1 MKKLFLVLGT
11 VMGLQMLL
19 PAEAGAQEPVVS
31 PVAASA
37 HDTVTMN
44 LNKVL
49 EVALTDNPS
58 IIVAEKTIETKR
70 YAKKETITGLFP
82 TASLSAT
89 GTKNVQVATMAMAMG
104 DQVIKVKM
112 GRPYNYSGSIT
123 AALPL
128 VVPQLWKAITV
139 SEEQVQLAVE
149 QARESK
155 INTIAQVKTAYYSL
169 LLARDS
175 YEALLAAQR
184 TAETNVKNARLM
196 YEVGSISEYDKL
208 QAEVQL
214 ASIKPN
220 LLSVENGIKLAEM
233 NLKVLMGVDVN
244 EPLKF
249 EGKLSDYE
257 EQLFADLMKLK
268 ENTDLTDNST
278 LRQLDANARLL
289 RMSETINKL
298 GYLPTVALAL
308 QAGYSA
314 MPDDF
319 NPFDASYYGSVGLTL
334 SISWTLFDGMQKYMK
349 TKQNKLA
356 IESLEIQR
364 ENVAR
369 QLELAV
375 TSSLN
380 GIETAA
386 EQVVSNRENI
396 YAAERAYGIS
406 QKRYEA
412 GSGTMLEL
420 TASESS
426 LLQARLQYVQ
436 AIYDFLSNRAN
447 LEQTL
452 GKVVV
457 GE

>member
-1 MKKLFLVLGT
+1 MGAMLG
-11 VMGLQMLL
+11 LSMLL
-19 PAEAGAQEPVVS
+19 PQTAMAQ
-31 PVAASA
+31 AAQ
-37 HDTVTMN
+37 DTVEVD
-44 LNKVL
+44 LSKVL
-49 EVALTDNPS
+49 EIALTDNPS
-58 IIVAEKTIETKR
+58 IRVADKTIETKK
-70 YAKKETITGLFP
+70 YAKKEAITGLFP
-82 TASLSAT
+82 TASLSAA
-89 GTKNVQVATMAMAMG
+89 GTKNVKVATMVMSMPG
-104 DQVIKVKM
+104 QPPMKIQM
-112 GRPYNYSGSIT
+112 GRPYNYSASLT

-128 VVPQLWKAITV
+128 VAPQLWKSIQV

-155 INTIAQVKTAYYSL
+155 ISTIAQVRKAYYSL

-175 YEALLAAQR
+175 YDALLKAQQ
-184 TAETNVKNARLM
+184 TAEINAKNAQLM

-214 ASIKPN
+214 ASLKPN
-220 LLSVENGIKLAEM
+220 VLSVENGIRLAEM
-233 NLKVLMGVDVN
+233 NLKVLMGVDVDA
-244 EPLKF
+244 PMKF
-249 EGKLSDYE
+249 SGKLSDYE
-257 EQLFADLMKLK
+257 EQLFADLLKLK

-278 LRQLDANARLL
+278 LRQLDSNERML
-289 RMSETINKL
+289 RMSETINKM
-298 GYLPTVALAL
+298 GYLPTIALAL
-308 QAGYSA
+308 QSGYSA

-319 NPFDASYYGSVGLTL
+319 NPFDASFYGSVALNL

-349 TKQNKLA
+349 TRQNKLA
-356 IESLEIQR
+356 IESLQIQR
-364 ENVAR
+364 ENAER

-386 EQVVSNRENI
+386 EQVVSNKENI

-436 AIYDFLSNRAN
+436 AIYDFLDNRTT

-452 GKVVV
+452 GKVVT

>member
-1 MKKLFLVLGT
+1 MGAMLG
-11 VMGLQMLL
+11 LSMLL
-19 PAEAGAQEPVVS
+19 PQTAMAQ
-31 PVAASA
+31 AAQ
-37 HDTVTMN
+37 DTVEVD
-44 LNKVL
+44 LSKVL
-49 EVALTDNPS
+49 EIALTDNPS
-58 IIVAEKTIETKR
+58 IRVADKTIETKK
-70 YAKKETITGLFP
+70 YAKKEALTGLFP
-82 TASLSAT
+82 SVSLSAT
-89 GTKNVQVATMAMAMG
+89 GTKNIEVATMAMAMG

-112 GRPYNYSGSIT
+112 GRPYNYSASLT

-128 VVPQLWKAITV
+128 VAPQLWKSIQV

-155 INTIAQVKTAYYSL
+155 ISTIAQVRKAYYSL

-175 YEALLAAQR
+175 YDALLKAQQ
-184 TAETNVKNARLM
+184 TAEINAKNAQLM

-214 ASIKPN
+214 ASLKPN
-220 LLSVENGIKLAEM
+220 VLSVENGIRLAEM
-233 NLKVLMGVDVN
+233 NLKVLMGVDVDA
-244 EPLKF
+244 PMKF
-249 EGKLSDYE
+249 SGKLSDYE
-257 EQLFADLMKLK
+257 EQLFADLLKLK

-278 LRQLDANARLL
+278 LRQLDSNERML
-289 RMSETINKL
+289 RMSETINKM
-298 GYLPTVALAL
+298 GYLPTIALAL
-308 QAGYSA
+308 QSGYSA

-319 NPFDASYYGSVGLTL
+319 NPFDASFYGSVALNL

-349 TKQNKLA
+349 TRQNKLA
-356 IESLEIQR
+356 IESLQIQR
-364 ENVAR
+364 ENAER

-386 EQVVSNRENI
+386 EQVVSNKENI

-436 AIYDFLSNRAN
+436 AIYDFLDNRAT

-452 GKVVV
+452 GKVVT

>member
-1 MKKLFLVLGT
+1 MKKAILGLSSLF
-11 VMGLQMLL
+11 GLAILM
-19 PAEAGAQEPVVS
+19 PTSAQAQTAQDS
-31 PVAASA
+31 L
-37 HDTVTMN
+37 DLN
-44 LNKVL
+44 LEKVL
-49 EVALTDNPS
+49 EIALTDNPS
-58 IIVAEKTIETKR
+58 ILVADKTIETKK
-70 YAKKETITGLFP
+70 YAKKEAITGLFP

-89 GTKNVQVATMAMAMG
+89 GTKNIEVATMAMAMG

-112 GRPYNYSGSIT
+112 GRPYNYSGSIS

-128 VVPQLWKAITV
+128 FVPQLWKSISL

-155 INTIAQVKTAYYSL
+155 INTLAQVKKAYYSL

-175 YEALLAAQR
+175 YEALLKAEQ
-184 TAETNVKNARLM
+184 TAEINAKNAKLM

-208 QAEVQL
+208 QADVQL
-214 ASIKPN
+214 ASLKPN
-220 LLSVENGIKLAEM
+220 ILSVQNGIKLAEM
-233 NLKVLMGVDVN
+233 NLKVLMGIDVN
-244 EPLKF
+244 EPIRF
-249 EGKLSDYE
+249 SGKLSDYE
-257 EQLFADLMKLK
+257 EQLFGDLMKLK
-268 ENTDLTDNST
+268 ADTDLSDNSA
-278 LRQLDANARLL
+278 LRQLDFNERLL
-289 RMSETINKL
+289 RMSETLNKL

-314 MPDDF
+314 MPDEF
-319 NPFDASYYGSVGLTL
+319 NPFKAPYYGSVGVTL
-334 SISWTLFDGMQKYMK
+334 SISWTLFDGFQKYMK

-356 IESLEIQR
+356 LESLQIQR
-364 ENVAR
+364 ENAER

-380 GIETAA
+380 SIETAA
-386 EQVVSNRENI
+386 EQVLSNKENI

-406 QKRYEA
+406 EKRYEA

-426 LLQARLQYVQ
+426 LLQSRLQYVQ
-436 AIYDFLSNRAN
+436 AIYDFLDSRAS

-452 GKVVV
+452 GKLVM
-457 GE
+457 E

>member
-1 MKKLFLVLGT
+1 MKKLFFALSA
-11 VMGLQMLL
+11 LL
-19 PAEAGAQEPVVS
+19 TIAAGMPESAAAQGAQDSVVL
-31 PVAASA
+31 
-37 HDTVTMN
+37 N
-44 LNKVL
+44 LDKVL
-49 EVALTDNPS
+49 EIALTDNPS
-58 IIVAEKTIETKR
+58 IIVADKTIETKR
-70 YAKKETITGLFP
+70 YAKKEAITGLFP
-82 TASLSAT
+82 TASFSAT
-89 GTKNVQVATMAMAMG
+89 GTKNIEVATMAMAMG

-112 GRPYNYSGSIT
+112 GRPYNYSANLQ

-128 VVPQLWKAITV
+128 VVPQLWKSIEV
-139 SEEQVQLAVE
+139 SEEQVQLAIE

-155 INTIAQVKTAYYSL
+155 INTIAQVKQAYYGL

-175 YEALLAAQR
+175 YAALLAAQK
-184 TAETNVKNARLM
+184 TAEANAKNAKLM
-196 YEVGSISEYDKL
+196 YEVGTISEYDKL
-208 QAEVQL
+208 QADVQL
-214 ASIKPN
+214 ASLKPN
-220 LLSVENGIKLAEM
+220 VLSIENGIRLSEM

-244 EPLKF
+244 EPMKF

-257 EQLFADLMKLK
+257 EQLFADLLKLK

-278 LRQLDANARLL
+278 LRQLDANERML
-289 RMSETINKL
+289 RMSETINKM
-298 GYLPTVALAL
+298 GYLPTLALAL
-308 QAGYSA
+308 TAGYSA
-314 MPDDF
+314 MPDEF
-319 NPFDASYYGSVGLTL
+319 NPFDASFYGSIGLSL
-334 SISWTLFDGMQKYMK
+334 SLSWTLFDGFQKYMK
-349 TKQNKLA
+349 TKQNKIA
-356 IESLEIQR
+356 IENLQIQR
-364 ENVAR
+364 ENVQR

-380 GIETAA
+380 NIETAA
-386 EQVVSNRENI
+386 EQVVSNKENI

-406 QKRYEA
+406 EKRYEA

-436 AIYDFLSNRAN
+436 AIYDFLNSRAS

>member
-1 MKKLFLVLGT
+1 MKKLFLAMSVMLGLS
-11 VMGLQMLL
+11 MPL
-19 PAEAGAQEPVVS
+19 PVEAQTTQDSLELDLG
-31 PVAASA
+31 
-37 HDTVTMN
+37 
-44 LNKVL
+44 KVL
-49 EVALTDNPS
+49 EIALTDNPS
-58 IIVAEKTIETKR
+58 VVVADKAIETKK

-82 TASLSAT
+82 TVSVSAT
-89 GTKNVQVATMAMAMG
+89 GTKNIEVATMAMAMG

-112 GRPYNYSGSIT
+112 GRPYNYSAMAQ

-128 VVPQLWKAITV
+128 VVPQLWKSISI
-139 SEEQVQLAVE
+139 SEEQVQLAIE

-155 INTIAQVKTAYYSL
+155 INTVAQVKKAYYSL

-175 YEALLAAQR
+175 YEALLAAQK
-184 TAETNVKNARLM
+184 TAESNVQNARLM
-196 YEVGSISEYDKL
+196 YEVGTISEYDKL

-214 ASIKPN
+214 ASLKPN
-220 LLSVENGIKLAEM
+220 ILSVENGIKLAEM
-233 NLKVLMGVDVN
+233 NLKVLMGVDVDQ
-244 EPLKF
+244 PMKFAGQLK
-249 EGKLSDYE
+249 DYE
-257 EQLFADLMKLK
+257 EQLFADLLKLK
-268 ENTDLTDNST
+268 SDTDLKDNST
-278 LRQLDANARLL
+278 LRQLDSNERLL

-298 GYLPTVALAL
+298 GYLPTIALAL

-319 NPFDASYYGSVGLTL
+319 NPFEADFYGQIGLSL
-334 SISWTLFDGMQKYMK
+334 SFSWTLFDGFQKYMK

-356 IESLEIQR
+356 LESLEIQR
-364 ENVAR
+364 QNAER

-380 GIETAA
+380 SIETAA
-386 EQVVSNRENI
+386 EQVVSNKENI

-406 QKRYEA
+406 EKRYEA

-436 AIYDFLSNRAN
+436 AIYDFLDSRAS

-452 GKVVV
+452 GKIVLN
-457 GE
+457 EE

>member
-1 MKKLFLVLGT
+1 MKKLFLGLGALL
-11 VMGLQMLL
+11 GLSLL
-19 PAEAGAQEPVVS
+19 MPQTATAQT
-31 PVAASA
+31 AA
-37 HDTVTMN
+37 DTVSLT
-44 LNKVL
+44 LDKVL
-49 EVALTDNPS
+49 EIALTDNPT
-58 IIVAEKTIETKR
+58 IRVADKTIETKK

-82 TASLSAT
+82 SVSLSAT
-89 GTKNVQVATMAMAMG
+89 GTKNIEVATMAMAMG

-112 GRPYNYSGSIT
+112 GRPYNYQGMLQ

-128 VVPQLWKAITV
+128 VVPQLWKSIEV

-155 INTIAQVKTAYYSL
+155 INTIAQVRKAYYGL

-175 YEALLAAQR
+175 YDALLKAQQ
-184 TAETNVKNARLM
+184 TAEINAKNAQLM

-208 QAEVQL
+208 QADVQL
-214 ASIKPN
+214 ASLKPN
-220 LLSVENGIKLAEM
+220 VLSVENGIRLAEM

-244 EPLKF
+244 TPMKF
-249 EGKLSDYE
+249 DGKLSDYE
-257 EQLFADLMKLK
+257 EQLFTDLLKLK

-278 LRQLDANARLL
+278 LRQLDSNARMLK
-289 RMSETINKL
+289 MSETINKL
-298 GYLPTVALAL
+298 GYLPTIALAL
-308 QAGYSA
+308 TAGYSA

-319 NPFDASYYGSVGLTL
+319 NPFDASFYGQVGVSL
-334 SISWTLFDGMQKYMK
+334 SISWTLFDGFQKYMK

-356 IESLEIQR
+356 IESLDIQR
-364 ENVAR
+364 QNAER

-380 GIETAA
+380 SIETAA
-386 EQVVSNRENI
+386 EQVVSNKENI

-436 AIYDFLSNRAN
+436 AIYDFLDNRTT

-452 GKVVV
+452 GKVVT

>member
-1 MKKLFLVLGT
+1 MLG
-11 VMGLQMLL
+11 LSMLM
-19 PAEAGAQEPVVS
+19 PAEAQTAQDSIEL
-31 PVAASA
+31 
-37 HDTVTMN
+37 D
-44 LNKVL
+44 LNGVL
-49 EVALTDNPS
+49 EIALTDNPN
-58 IIVAEKTIETKR
+58 IVVADKAIETKK
-70 YAKKETITGLFP
+70 YAKKETIGGLFP
-82 TASLSAT
+82 SVSLSAS
-89 GTKNVQVATMAMAMG
+89 GTKNIEVATMAMAMG

-112 GRPYNYSGSIT
+112 GRPYNYQGMVQ

-128 VVPQLWKAITV
+128 VVPQLWKSISI

-155 INTIAQVKTAYYSL
+155 INTVAQVKKAYYGL

-175 YEALLAAQR
+175 YEALLSAQK
-184 TAETNVKNARLM
+184 TAESNVQNARLM
-196 YEVGSISEYDKL
+196 YEVGTISEYDKL

-214 ASIKPN
+214 ASLKPN
-220 LLSVENGIKLAEM
+220 ILSVENGIKLAEM

-244 EPLKF
+244 EPMKFVGQLK
-249 EGKLSDYE
+249 DYE

-268 ENTDLTDNST
+268 ADTDLKDNST
-278 LRQLDANARLL
+278 LRQLDSNERLL

-298 GYLPTVALAL
+298 GYLPTIALAL

-314 MPDDF
+314 MPDEF
-319 NPFDASYYGSVGLTL
+319 NPFDAAFYGQVGLTL
-334 SISWTLFDGMQKYMK
+334 SVSWTLFDGFQKYMK

-356 IESLEIQR
+356 LESLEIQR
-364 ENVAR
+364 QNAER

-380 GIETAA
+380 SIETAA
-386 EQVVSNRENI
+386 EQVVSNKENI

-406 QKRYEA
+406 EKRYEA

-436 AIYDFLSNRAN
+436 AIYDFLDNRAS

-452 GKVVV
+452 GKIVLN
-457 GE
+457 ED